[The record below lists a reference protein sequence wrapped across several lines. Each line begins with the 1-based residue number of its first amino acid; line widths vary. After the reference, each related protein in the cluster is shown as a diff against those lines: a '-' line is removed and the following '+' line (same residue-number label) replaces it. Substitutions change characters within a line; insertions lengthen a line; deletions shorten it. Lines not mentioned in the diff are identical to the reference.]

1 MLWCGR
7 RYGVDNMSVDSDEDG
22 IERVIACT
30 DVAKAFH
37 SAAGDVIAL
46 RGVTLEVMR
55 GEFVCLVGP
64 SGSGKTTLLDI
75 IGGLL
80 RPTTGR
86 VEVGG
91 VVLTDVGPA
100 ELSAM
105 RRYAIG
111 HVLQEFGLIQHL
123 TALENIELPLW
134 FVTTPKSR
142 SVVAED
148 ALRIV
153 GLGRRGG
160 HYPHQ
165 LSAGERQR
173 VAIARAIVLDP
184 TVLLAD
190 EPTANLDSA
199 NATVV
204 CDLLREICRRGAAVV
219 CATHDARVVERADR
233 ILTLSD
239 GVIGT

>member
-1 MLWCGR
+1 
-7 RYGVDNMSVDSDEDG
+7 MSGELSADLTQRAVVCS
-22 IERVIACT
+22 
-30 DVAKAFH
+30 DVAKAFR
-37 SAAGDVIAL
+37 SAAGNVVAL
-46 RGVTLEVMR
+46 RGVTLEVVQ
-55 GEFVCLVGP
+55 GEFVCLIGP

-80 RPTTGR
+80 RPTEGR

-91 VVLTDVGPA
+91 VVLTDIGPA

-134 FVTTPKSR
+134 FVTTTNPR
-142 SVVAED
+142 ATVARD
-148 ALRIV
+148 ALLTV
-153 GLGRRGG
+153 GLDRRAG

-173 VAIARAIVLDP
+173 VAIARAIVLNP

-199 NATVV
+199 NATIV

-233 ILTLSD
+233 VLTLSD
-239 GVIGT
+239 GVIRTQ